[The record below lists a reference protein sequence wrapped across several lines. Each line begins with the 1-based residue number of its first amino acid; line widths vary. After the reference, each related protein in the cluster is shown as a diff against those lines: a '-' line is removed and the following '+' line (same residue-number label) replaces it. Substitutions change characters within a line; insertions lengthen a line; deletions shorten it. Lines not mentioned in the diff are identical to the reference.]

1 MMHSSSN
8 ADRHR
13 PVRRMLAAA
22 LLCVLA
28 LVAPAHGQ
36 DEGRPA
42 GAVEDESSLDAYL
55 AGLRQAVCASDEQLC
70 RHLKAFANAIPPCFP
85 QGQGL
90 TVGHAQVITDDGAV
104 TPSEYFAVRVERVR
118 DVTLVQSHHVYSEN
132 AEEKQAAE
140 DLVQSLKSGA
150 IDQDNALYRYLESR
164 NAQVP
169 QLLAQVEQRAL
180 VVRSEGPVLYL
191 RQAGKLLFA
200 AMPNATVTVAGKPEG
215 PPGVLFAVMQ
225 AAASCQ

>member
-1 MMHSSSN
+1 MMYSSFDAS
-8 ADRHR
+8 RRR
-13 PVRRMLAAA
+13 PVRRVLAAA
-22 LLCVLA
+22 LLCA
-28 LVAPAHGQ
+28 TTLVALAHAQ
-36 DEGRPA
+36 EEASPA
-42 GAVEDESSLDAYL
+42 GPVENESSLDAHL
-55 AGLRQAVCASDEQLC
+55 AGLREAVCASDQQLC
-70 RHLKAFANAIPPCFP
+70 LHLKAFSNAVPPCFP

-90 TVGHAQVITDDGAV
+90 TVGHAQVIADDGAV

-132 AEEKQAAE
+132 AEEKRAAE

-169 QLLAQVEQRAL
+169 QLLAQIEQRAL